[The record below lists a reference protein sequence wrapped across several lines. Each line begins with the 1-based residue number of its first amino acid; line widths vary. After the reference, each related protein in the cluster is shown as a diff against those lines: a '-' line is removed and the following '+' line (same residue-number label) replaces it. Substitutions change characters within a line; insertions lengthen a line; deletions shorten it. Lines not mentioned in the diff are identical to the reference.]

1 MVYSLDAFNSAK
13 RDEIFEF
20 KCEHCGKLF
29 TKTKG
34 EIIKN
39 KGKIPV
45 FCCHECAMKERSKKK
60 TVVVKCA
67 FCGKEKTVELSRY
80 SKSKTKRFFCDKSC
94 AAKYN
99 NRKWPK
105 RVKTVE
111 EQEKCP
117 VCGGKKSKKA
127 KLCKKCEILEK
138 RLKRREQTLGDFI
151 GYGRDLKYLT
161 HKCVGIR
168 KDARSFME
176 EESKQEKVCAYCHNH
191 DFDCILEVHHLKS
204 ILSFERDTKI
214 KEINN
219 DENLVWLCPNHHAML
234 ERGLIKLE

>member
-1 MVYSLDAFNSAK
+1 MIYSLEAFNSAK

-20 KCEHCGKLF
+20 TCEQCGKVF

-39 KGKIPV
+39 KGKIPA
-45 FCCHECAMKERSKKK
+45 FCCHECAMKERTKRK

-67 FCGKEKTVELSRY
+67 FCGKEKTVELNKY
-80 SKSKTKRFFCDKSC
+80 LKSKTKRFFCDKSC

-99 NRKWPK
+99 NHFLPK
-105 RVKTVE
+105 RTKIAE
-111 EQEKCP
+111 EESCP
-117 VCGGKKSKKA
+117 ICGCKKSKKA

-138 RLKRREQTLGDFI
+138 RLKKRERTLGDFV
-151 GYGRDLKYLT
+151 GYGRNLKYLT

-168 KDARSFME
+168 KDARTFME
-176 EESKQEKVCAYCHNH
+176 VESKQEKVCAYCHNH
-191 DFDCILEVHHLKS
+191 EFDEVLEVHHLKN
-204 ILSFERDTKI
+204 ILSFDRNTKLN
-214 KEINN
+214 EINC

-234 ERGLIKLE
+234 ERGLIKLK